1 MSKRGTRTEIETGID
16 SGRSSDSG
24 ISLSV
29 RPSVRPSYWQ
39 TVCLGVELWAVLSL
53 VLTNRMSHAVEEEDT
68 EC

>member
-1 MSKRGTRTEIETGID
+1 MSKKGTRTEIETGID
-16 SGRSSDSG
+16 SGRNSDSG

-29 RPSVRPSYWQ
+29 CLSPYWQ
-39 TVCLGVELWAVLSL
+39 TVCLGVELWPVLSL